1 MKYQLVKKINPVI
14 FRGYDIRGVM
24 GFELSDDVY
33 YTLGRGLATFLKKGK
48 TTLCPVGYDNRI
60 NGKKYAR
67 ALCQGLNDGGIDTIN
82 LGYSLSQI
90 IYYSAYAYK
99 TKGGAMITASHNAAN
114 FNGVKMN
121 IGYSQTMVTKEI
133 QELRMIIETGK
144 FSKGQGR
151 NSRKDIFPAY
161 KKDLIDRFKF
171 KKRWRVVV
179 DGCNSTAGMF
189 YPDIFRAA
197 GCEVFEQNT
206 KLDGHFPLGVPDP
219 TDNKVLTRLAKG
231 VLRHK
236 ADIGLAFDA
245 DGDRMA
251 VVEEKGGVLW
261 MDTIVALCAKN
272 VLKHYPGSLIVFN
285 NYCSKQV
292 SETILKNGGIPVMWL
307 TGHSFIKAKVKE
319 IKAAYGGE
327 LSGHQ
332 FFAKDFYPHDDG
344 GYASLRLLQILEE
357 ENKPLSKLVAQLPH
371 YIGSPEIK
379 LGVADAIKIK
389 FVKNKIYSGLKMLWP
404 KAKYNLVDGVR
415 MDTPTLMTTIRA
427 SQNGPY
433 LGMKFEAKT
442 SMQYQRLKMRLK
454 ALLISFPEIS
464 WDEGVNTEALD

>member
-1 MKYQLVKKINPVI
+1 MKYQIVKKINPVI

-24 GFELSDDVY
+24 GLELNEDVY
-33 YTLGRGLATFLKKGK
+33 YTLGRGFATFLKKREIV
-48 TTLCPVGYDNRI
+48 LCPVGYDNRL
-60 NGKKYAR
+60 NGKKYAKAFR
-67 ALCQGLNDGGIDTIN
+67 QGLNDGGVNTIN
-82 LGYSLSQI
+82 IGYSLSQI
-90 IYYSAYAYK
+90 IYYSGYAYK

-133 QELRMIIETGK
+133 QELRKLIETGK
-144 FSKGQGR
+144 FSKGHGR
-151 NSRKDIFPAY
+151 NIDEDIFPSY
-161 KKDLIDRFKF
+161 KKDLITRFKF

-179 DGCNSTAGMF
+179 DGCNSTAGKF
-189 YPDIFRAA
+189 YPDIFRSV
-197 GCEVFEQNT
+197 GCRVFEQNT
-206 KLDGHFPLGVPDP
+206 ILDGRFPLGVPDP
-219 TDNKVLTRLAKG
+219 TDNNVLRRLANG
-231 VLRHK
+231 VLKHK
-236 ADIGLAFDA
+236 ADIGLAYDA

-251 VVEEKGGVLW
+251 VVDEKGTVLW

-272 VLKHYPGSLIVFN
+272 ILKHYPGSPIVFN

-292 SETILKNGGIPVMWL
+292 SETILKNGGSPVMWL

-319 IKAAYGGE
+319 IKAPYGGE

-332 FFAKDFYPHDDG
+332 FFAKDYYPHDDG

-357 ENKPLSKLVAQLPH
+357 ENKPLSKLVAMLPH

-379 LGVADAIKIK
+379 LGVADEVKVR
-389 FVKNKIYSGLKMLWP
+389 FVRNKIYPGLKQIWP
-404 KAKYNLVDGVR
+404 KAKYNLIDGVR
-415 MDTPTLMTTIRA
+415 MDTPTEMATIRA

-442 SMQYQRLKMRLK
+442 QKQYDAVKKQLKTF
-454 ALLISFPEIS
+454 LLEFSEID
-464 WDEGVNTEALD
+464 WKEGVNTEALD